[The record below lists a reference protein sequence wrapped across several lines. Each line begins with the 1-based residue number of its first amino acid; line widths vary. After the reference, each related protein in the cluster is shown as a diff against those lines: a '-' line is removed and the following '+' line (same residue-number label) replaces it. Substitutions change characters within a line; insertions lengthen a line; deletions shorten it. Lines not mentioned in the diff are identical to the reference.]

1 MAGIKD
7 VARIAGVSTATASR
21 ALTGS
26 GPVAETTRT
35 RVFQA
40 AESLGYV
47 AHASAASLASGR
59 TRSIGLVVPTVD
71 RWFFAAALEGAA
83 QELMAHGLDLTL
95 YDAGLSAE
103 RRSTIFGDLLRRGG
117 LDGLITISFKLS
129 PFELAGMQRMG
140 RPVVAL
146 GGRVDSPAELPDWF
160 TALQVDHFRAAT
172 LATEHLT
179 GLGHREVAFLGRVA
193 EDIEF
198 QVSTERTRGF
208 LQAMAA
214 VGVQVPEEWLVE
226 ADFTTSGAFH
236 TVRELL
242 SRPGRRPTAVLCISD
257 EMAIGA
263 YTAALSLGLSV
274 PGDVAVMGIDGHPDG
289 ARLGISTVD
298 QSPREQGRRA
308 VRLIVEA
315 RKGTPAPRHIQQH
328 LAVRQRPS
336 TAEPPDVPRTAVP
349 SSGRSPAVA
358 G

>member
-7 VARIAGVSTATASR
+7 VARMAGVSTATASR

-26 GPVAETTRT
+26 GPVAEATRT
-35 RVFQA
+35 RVLAA
-40 AESLGYV
+40 AESLGYI

-71 RWFFAAALEGAA
+71 RWFFSAALEGAA

-95 YDAGLSAE
+95 YDAGLSTE
-103 RRSTIFGDLLRRGG
+103 RRSTIFTDLLRRGR

-129 PFELAGMQRMG
+129 PFELAGMRRMG

-146 GGRVDSPAELPDWF
+146 GGRVESHAQLPEWF
-160 TALQVDHFRAAT
+160 TALQVDHFRAAS

-179 GLGHREVAFLGRVA
+179 GLGHRDVAFLGRVP
-193 EDIEF
+193 EDVEF

-214 VGVQVPEEWLVE
+214 VGVQVPEEWMAE
-226 ADFTTSGAFH
+226 ADFTTGGAFH

-242 SRPGRRPTAVLCISD
+242 SRPGRRPTAILCISD

-274 PGDVAVMGIDGHPDG
+274 PGDVSVMGIDGHPDG

-315 RKGTPAPRHIQQH
+315 RKGNPAPRQILQH
-328 LAVRQRPS
+328 LAVRPRAS
-336 TAEPPDVPRTAVP
+336 TAAPPGVPRTDAP
-349 SSGRSPAVA
+349 SSGRTPAAA